1 MRSSTVYFWWQKHD
15 MKKALFV
22 GLILFLSSCSV
33 FRNFDTTGYT
43 TEGNTVLY
51 NGVPMAKL
59 VGVEFA
65 YDDKKLVKELTFTL
79 LDGDYNDKIVN
90 LLAYLNDRYAEY
102 EIEVEIPIEK
112 YKDLK

>member
-1 MRSSTVYFWWQKHD
+1 
-15 MKKALFV
+15 MKKLLSIVLTLALTA
-22 GLILFLSSCSV
+22 CSV

-51 NGVPMAKL
+51 NGVPMAEL

-90 LLAYLNDRYAEY
+90 LLAYLNDRYQEY

-112 YKDLK
+112 FKEKI

>member
-1 MRSSTVYFWWQKHD
+1 

-22 GLILFLSSCSV
+22 GLVLFLCSCSV
-33 FRNFDTTGYT
+33 FRNFDTTGYS

>member
-1 MRSSTVYFWWQKHD
+1 
-15 MKKALFV
+15 MKKLLFIALTV
-22 GLILFLSSCSV
+22 ALTSCSV

-43 TEGNTVLY
+43 TEGNTVFY

-65 YDDKKLVKELTFTL
+65 YDDKKLVKELTFSL
-79 LDGDYNDKIVN
+79 LEGDYNDKIVN

>member
-1 MRSSTVYFWWQKHD
+1 
-15 MKKALFV
+15 MKKLLFIALSIA
-22 GLILFLSSCSV
+22 LTSCSV

-90 LLAYLNDRYAEY
+90 LLAYLNGRYAEY
-102 EIEVEIPIEK
+102 EIEIEIPIEK
-112 YKDLK
+112 YKELK

>member
-1 MRSSTVYFWWQKHD
+1 
-15 MKKALFV
+15 MKKLLFIALAIA
-22 GLILFLSSCSV
+22 LTSCSV

-43 TEGNTVLY
+43 TEGNTVFY

-79 LDGDYNDKIVN
+79 LEGDFNDKIVN

>member
-1 MRSSTVYFWWQKHD
+1 
-15 MKKALFV
+15 MKKLLFIALTIA
-22 GLILFLSSCSV
+22 LTSCSV

-43 TEGNTVLY
+43 TEGNTVFY

-79 LDGDYNDKIVN
+79 LEGDYNDKIVN

-112 YKDLK
+112 YKELK

>member
-1 MRSSTVYFWWQKHD
+1 
-15 MKKALFV
+15 MKKLLFILITVALT
-22 GLILFLSSCSV
+22 SCSV
-33 FRNFDTTGYT
+33 FRDFDTTGYT

-112 YKDLK
+112 YKELK